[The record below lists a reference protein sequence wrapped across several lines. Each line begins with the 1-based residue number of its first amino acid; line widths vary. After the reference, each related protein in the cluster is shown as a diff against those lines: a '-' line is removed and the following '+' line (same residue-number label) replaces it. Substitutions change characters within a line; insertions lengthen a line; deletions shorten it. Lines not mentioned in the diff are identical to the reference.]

1 MDRYGPSTYGD
12 RIASRY
18 DETIPPWL
26 PLDAVVDVLAG
37 LAGDGPALELG
48 VGTGRIALPLRARGV
63 DVHGID
69 ASEAMVD
76 QLRAKPGGADI
87 PVTIGDFADVPVE
100 GEYTVVYVPWNTFF
114 ALTSQAAQRRCF
126 VNVAR
131 HLVPGGA
138 FVIDVYVP
146 RQGRWQGTGHLSPI
160 RVELGEVEIEVSQHD
175 AAAQTVTMQQL
186 VIRPDGVTMV
196 PAHMRYAW
204 PSELDLMAR
213 LAGLRLRDRW
223 AGWDRA
229 PFGPDSGGH
238 VSVYERPP

>member
-1 MDRYGPSTYGD
+1 MDGYGPSTYGD

-18 DETIPPWL
+18 DETVPPWL
-26 PLDAVVDVLAG
+26 PLDAVVDLLTG

-48 VGTGRIALPLRARGV
+48 IGTGRIALPLRARGV

-69 ASEAMVD
+69 ASHAMVD
-76 QLRAKPGGADI
+76 QLRSKPGGEHV
-87 PVTIGDFADVPVE
+87 PVTMGDFADVGVD
-100 GEYTVVYVPWNTFF
+100 GTYTLVYVPWNTFF

-126 VNVAR
+126 ENVSA
-131 HLVPGGA
+131 HLAPGGT

-146 RQGRWQGTGHLSPI
+146 RQGRWSGTGHISPI
-160 RVELGEVEIEVSQHD
+160 RVDVGEVEIDVSTHD

-186 VIRPDGVTMV
+186 VIRPEGVTMV

-223 AGWDRA
+223 AGWDRS
-229 PFGPDSGGH
+229 PFGPDSGAH
-238 VSVYERPP
+238 VSVYERPA